1 MRTPFPWRWCLA
13 SLFLIATQTMT
24 HAAPA
29 GGSQNAST
37 CSAAAAQA
45 MQRRTQLAAY
55 YDLKLALVGGRV
67 LEWTR
72 AGGMRSVLRGALQ
85 VAVGQT
91 RAFAIDRE
99 HRLLSWLA
107 GSQKV
112 ELWLDDSVW
121 VAAGDSGVFVI
132 RCDGSL
138 WFRSGID
145 SAWQRSADAA
155 IHAWVGDGADY
166 FVGPDG
172 GLHVRGK
179 AHRGQYGDGQLME
192 RPGWSRVANEALAV
206 VAHTGHAL
214 FLRQD
219 GKVLGTGGNR
229 FGPLSHHG
237 IGDKADSWGAVFSDA
252 TAIATGSRHSLAL
265 RADGSLWIWGGQE
278 GLKPRKALESIT
290 AMAGGSDDSI
300 ALGSDG
306 SVWHWRLG
314 EEPKRLSL
322 PPE

>member
-1 MRTPFPWRWCLA
+1 
-13 SLFLIATQTMT
+13 MT
-24 HAAPA
+24 HTAPA
-29 GGSQNAST
+29 GAVQTVST
-37 CSAAAAQA
+37 CSAAAVRA
-45 MQRRTQLAAY
+45 MQGRTRLAAY
-55 YDLKLALVGGRV
+55 YDLKLALIGERV

-72 AGGMRSVLRGALQ
+72 PDGMRGVLRGALQ

-91 RAFAIDRE
+91 RAYAIDRE

-112 ELWLDDSVW
+112 EQWLDNAVW

-155 IHAWVGDGADY
+155 IHAWIGDGADY
-166 FVGPDG
+166 FIDPDG

-179 AHRGQYGDGQLME
+179 AHRGQYGDGRLME
-192 RPGWSRVANEALAV
+192 RPGWSRVADAAVAV

-219 GKVLGTGGNR
+219 GKVMGTGGNR

-237 IGDKADSWGAVFSDA
+237 IGDKADRWGAVFSEA
-252 TAIATGSRHSLAL
+252 TVIATGSRHSLAL
-265 RADGSLWIWGGQE
+265 RADGSLWIWGGRE
-278 GLKPRKALESIT
+278 GLEPRKTLESII
-290 AMAGGSDDSI
+290 AIAGGSDDSI

-306 SVWHWRLG
+306 SVWFWRLG
-314 EEPKRLSL
+314 DKPERLSL
-322 PPE
+322 PSE

>member
-1 MRTPFPWRWCLA
+1 M
-13 SLFLIATQTMT
+13 SNM
-24 HAAPA
+24 
-29 GGSQNAST
+29 SK
-37 CSAAAAQA
+37 
-45 MQRRTQLAAY
+45 LAAY
-55 YDLKLALVGGRV
+55 YDLKLALVGDRV
-67 LEWTR
+67 LEWSR
-72 AGGMRSVLRGALQ
+72 PDGMRGVLRGALQ

-91 RAFAIDRE
+91 RAYAIDRE

-112 ELWLDDSVW
+112 EQWLDDAVW

-138 WFRSGID
+138 WFRSRTD

-155 IHAWVGDGADY
+155 VHAWIGDGADY
-166 FVGPDG
+166 FVDPKG

-179 AHRGQYGDGQLME
+179 AHRGQYGDGRLME
-192 RPGWSRVANEALAV
+192 RPGWSRVADTAVAV

-219 GKVLGTGGNR
+219 GTVLGTGGNR
-229 FGPLSHHG
+229 FGALSPHG
-237 IGDKADSWGAVFSDA
+237 IGDKADRWGAVFSDA
-252 TAIATGSRHSLAL
+252 TTVATGSRHSLAL
-265 RADGSLWIWGGQE
+265 RADGRLWIWGGQE
-278 GLKPRKALESIT
+278 GLEPRKTLESIT
-290 AMAGGSDDSI
+290 AIAGGSDDSI

-306 SVWHWRLG
+306 SVWHSRLG
-314 EEPKRLSL
+314 DKPERLSL